1 MSCRPAPRF
10 VPLLLLLLLPLSA
23 NSLPAAEPP
32 PPPPPLPSAAN
43 DERLWGPGSDR
54 RALLRS
60 IDESLRT
67 LGTAAAARAYARQQA
82 ATGVTRDRVRRSL
95 LRLRGLVRNCKTAA
109 EMDAK
114 LRREFVA
121 YEPGGAEPVHFTGYF
136 EPLYAASRVRTAAYR
151 WPLYR
156 PVTTGRPRAEME
168 GRDGVPPPGSPLRG
182 RELIYLKDRTEA
194 FLVQVQGSARLR
206 LPDGRVVRVH
216 NAGTNGQ
223 PYTSVGR
230 QLVLDGKI
238 AEDAL
243 TLPAVLEWFRA
254 HPEDVS
260 EYLSRNRRFVFFTI
274 ARDTGSP
281 PTGSTGARLTAERSI
296 ATDKRLLPPGAPALI
311 RFDLVNPAAAAAWGR
326 PAVTR
331 LVLDQDAGSAI
342 RGPARV
348 DLFVGSGPAAGQ
360 RAGVVNSTGRL
371 CYLLLRE

>member
-1 MSCRPAPRF
+1 MSCRPAPLF
-10 VPLLLLLLLPLSA
+10 VPLLLLLLLPLCA
-23 NSLPAAEPP
+23 NPLPATEPP
-32 PPPPPLPSAAN
+32 PPPPALPSAAN
-43 DERLWGPGSDR
+43 DERLWGPDSDR

-95 LRLRGLVRNCKTAA
+95 VRLRSLVRNCKSPE

-121 YEPGGAEPVHFTGYF
+121 YEPGGAVPVHFTGYF

-156 PVTTGRPRAEME
+156 PVSTGRPRAELE
-168 GRDGVPPPGSPLRG
+168 GRDGVPPPASPLRG

-243 TLPAVLEWFRA
+243 TLPAVLEWLRA

-260 EYLSRNRRFVFFTI
+260 EYLSRNRRFVFFEI
-274 ARDTGSP
+274 ARDAGSP

-311 RFDLVNPAAAAAWGR
+311 RFDLVNPEAAAAWGR

-348 DLFVGSGPAAGQ
+348 DLFVGSGPAAGL